1 MNIEDYIDFKVF
13 FTTMCIVIA
22 YKYITLE
29 KNIIIEK
36 KINY

>member
-22 YKYITLE
+22 YKYIK
-29 KNIIIEK
+29 KNKLLNNI
-36 KINY
+36 